1 MDNHELSTFRSADYE
16 ALPEDDRAPS
26 SGLKRHISGRQREI
40 TCHVLILCVPMLVFS
55 TVLLY
60 FVLFHSVT
68 HDVTG
73 LADNGELMLA
83 SDHNEPGVYF
93 VNVSATR
100 LIFIA
105 SWSSSLAPLLVTS
118 MATLW
123 SYRIPR
129 EMAQQSRASTHGRL
143 PTPFQLGLTLSMLTG
158 SVLTSLYKWGS
169 YSWTTK
175 KSKQPQG
182 HMLRT
187 TGIVLF
193 VGSIVRS
200 MLVYH
205 I

>member
-1 MDNHELSTFRSADYE
+1 MDNHGLATFRSTGYQAF
-16 ALPEDDRAPS
+16 LEDDQPPS
-26 SGLKRHISGRQREI
+26 PGSTRHISGCRREI
-40 TCHVLILCVPMLVFS
+40 TCHVLIFCVPMLVCS
-55 TVLLY
+55 AVLLY
-60 FVLFHSVT
+60 FVLFNSVK

-73 LADNGELMLA
+73 PAIDGNLMLPL
-83 SDHNEPGVYF
+83 DCNEPGVYF
-93 VNVSATR
+93 VSFSATR

-105 SWSSSLAPLLVTS
+105 SWSSTLAPLLVTS

-123 SYRIPR
+123 SYRVAH
-129 EMAQQSRASTHGRL
+129 EMAQCSRASTHGRL
-143 PTPFQLGLTLSMLTG
+143 PTSFQLGLTLSMLTG
-158 SVLTSLYKWGS
+158 SALTSLYKWVS

-193 VGSIVRS
+193 VGRIVRS
-200 MLVYH
+200 MLASH